1 MGVGRREEEWAHTK
15 SFSLLFVCVP
25 LVCSVLSL
33 SRWATPARHHRRPH
47 CTTYREGKERDPL
60 VSHLW
65 QRFAGRNAIIII
77 IADDSP
83 LSHWTTVWCT
93 LLFPHP
99 PFHSI
104 HPKGGGVGDME
115 RFLSLFSLPLAKLN
129 RVDTSN
135 DLLLIL
141 FELITSQRNGNKCQL
156 TTRGTA

>member
-1 MGVGRREEEWAHTK
+1 MNASNLSLAEQKWHESWMGVGRREEEWAHTK

-47 CTTYREGKERDPL
+47 CTTYREGKERDPS

-104 HPKGGGVGDME
+104 HPKGGGGGGGRYGKV
-115 RFLSLFSLPLAKLN
+115 FIFIFSPF
-129 RVDTSN
+129 S
-135 DLLLIL
+135 
-141 FELITSQRNGNKCQL
+141 
-156 TTRGTA
+156 